1 LNRRSLLYIVPYSIR
16 PLDSGARVRA
26 FNLSRHIA
34 KILDT
39 KIIAGDGL
47 RRIYLCYKHL
57 LSSAKKTD
65 AVYIEGFGGILNYFD
80 YKFFNLLKGKR
91 LFVYVRDVYWLYPG
105 YFGKDDPSRRIW
117 DANNKKEFDFYVK
130 RADKLLFPTQSA
142 LEFVRK
148 NFKGRLPQCGVLSAA
163 GDPGHFVETPL
174 PSEPHIVFVGDFRLG
189 AMRLAEAVQTLAGD
203 FPDIK
208 LTLCGK
214 CPPAIASQL
223 KEKMKTNRWIRIKKV
238 SYKELPSL
246 LKESYLCVI
255 PREKDAYSDLA
266 LPMKLFDYMAA
277 GRPVVSTD
285 CTETARIL
293 KKYNAGIVCEDNI
306 QGIAKGIRMLIKDRE
321 SAATLGNNGRD
332 AIINGN
338 SWLDRARELA
348 EVFNLSAN
356 IPATE
361 GRLA

>member
-1 LNRRSLLYIVPYSIR
+1 MYLASEKIKIQNHTLLYVVPYSFGQ
-16 PLDSGARVRA
+16 LDSAPRVRA
-26 FNLSRHIA
+26 YNLSKHIA

-39 KIIAGDGL
+39 KVTEGNGL
-47 RRIYLCYKHL
+47 RRAYLYCKHL

-65 AVYIEGFGGILNYFD
+65 AVYIEGFGSILNYFD

-130 RADKLLFPTQSA
+130 RADKLFFPTQSA

-148 NFKGRLPQCGVLSAA
+148 NFKGYLPQCGVLSAA
-163 GDPGHFVETPL
+163 GDPGHFIETPL

-189 AMRLAEAVQTLAGD
+189 AMRLAEAVETLAGD

-214 CPPAIASQL
+214 CPPAIASEL
-223 KEKMKTNRWIRIKKV
+223 KEKMKTNRWIRIRKV
-238 SYKELPSL
+238 LYKELPSL
-246 LKESYLCVI
+246 LKESYLCAI
-255 PREKDAYSDLA
+255 PREKDTYSDLA

-277 GRPVVSTD
+277 ARPVVATD
-285 CTETARIL
+285 CFETARIIN
-293 KKYNAGIVCEDNI
+293 KYNAGIVCEDSI
-306 QGIAKGIRMLIKDRE
+306 HGIARGIGTLIKDRQM
-321 SAATLGNNGRD
+321 ATTLGNNGRE

-338 SWLDRARELA
+338 TWADRAKELG
-348 EVFNLSAN
+348 EVFK
-356 IPATE
+356 T
-361 GRLA
+361 